1 MPSGGLSPYAR
12 PRLCPRPTRPHGDC
26 HGAADSA
33 GRLPLHLRLCGGAE
47 DSAGVGRREEG
58 GGGAVVGSGTPAP
71 RVWEE
76 TDAPGENPRGY
87 REKVQTP
94 YGQHPWSGSNPD
106 LWCCSAATLP
116 LRHCAT
122 PKWDLEGTI
131 EIQLM
136 AYSIHNAVAS
146 KVSTYG
152 SGSGQPVSSNSES
165 NDPKGQPNLRMQPA
179 RNQKEANDEKTQ
191 GRNKGF
197 IFQFLPLYAIGIGA
211 YAVYK
216 LMQLKFNENEKL
228 SNEKKKRVEDEKK
241 NTENQLS
248 DLEMRLAQT
257 ERMLASLAK
266 ELDPLTNSVNAVASG
281 QKNEI
286 MTQLQQ
292 IRKLIKERQAPDVD
306 DDLLSITENLKGYI
320 QSAEEKTQL
329 SEDLAFPDSEEDSLE
344 DIDSINSKAFLHE
357 TESVDSSSIE
367 DSEGDFEPMGNL
379 PETRGVMELRKRNK
393 LNEFSN

>member
-1 MPSGGLSPYAR
+1 MAIAMAQQTALAVCLFICAFVVVPRILLGSGGGKKEAAARLSGAGHRR
-12 PRLCPRPTRPHGDC
+12 P
-26 HGAADSA
+26 
-33 GRLPLHLRLCGGAE
+33 
-47 DSAGVGRREEG
+47 
-58 GGGAVVGSGTPAP
+58 
-71 RVWEE
+71 
-76 TDAPGENPRGY
+76 
-87 REKVQTP
+87 
-94 YGQHPWSGSNPD
+94 
-106 LWCCSAATLP
+106 
-116 LRHCAT
+116 
-122 PKWDLEGTI
+122 
-131 EIQLM
+131 
-136 AYSIHNAVAS
+136 
-146 KVSTYG
+146 G